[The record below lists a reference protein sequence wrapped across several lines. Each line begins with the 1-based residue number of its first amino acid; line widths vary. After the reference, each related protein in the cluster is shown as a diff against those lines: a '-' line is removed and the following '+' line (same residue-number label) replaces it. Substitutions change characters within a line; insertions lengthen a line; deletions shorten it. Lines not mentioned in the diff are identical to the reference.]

1 MSRLTLIKS
10 LVAEDNTAIKL
21 LTSVSAAI
29 RRYGDCV
36 FSMERSLQAVRF
48 RLEGEEL
55 RDLTVRLDR
64 NRHTAHESL
73 ISSIIAANR
82 YLFRTFGVG
91 TIPAGGVYDGDP
103 LHIKYNNREAIGE
116 WAINAARGTA

>member
-1 MSRLTLIKS
+1 MSRLSIIKEV
-10 LVAEDNTAIKL
+10 VAGDTTAIRL

-36 FSMERSLQAVRF
+36 FSMERSLQSARF
-48 RLEGEEL
+48 RMEGEEL

-91 TIPAGGVYDGDP
+91 TIPVGGVYDGDP

-116 WAINAARGTA
+116 WAINVCRGNA

>member
-48 RLEGEEL
+48 RLEGEESAGP
-55 RDLTVRLDR
+55 DSETGS
-64 NRHTAHESL
+64 E
-73 ISSIIAANR
+73 
-82 YLFRTFGVG
+82 
-91 TIPAGGVYDGDP
+91 PAYS
-103 LHIKYNNREAIGE
+103 
-116 WAINAARGTA
+116 ARVADIVNYSR